1 MPRGGRGGK
10 SGGVTPVRRRV
21 PAGTMPN
28 VQDRT
33 PIRLVVMVDR
43 EVEPIRGTVVCGGR
57 LIDFCGWLELS
68 EAIEHA
74 RELATTTEGE
84 PCLP

>member
-1 MPRGGRGGK
+1 MRNRFA
-10 SGGVTPVRRRV
+10 T
-21 PAGTMPN
+21 GTIPN
-28 VQDRT
+28 VQERT

-57 LIDFCGWLELS
+57 RIDFCGWLELS

-74 RELATTTEGE
+74 RELATTIEEE

>member
-1 MPRGGRGGK
+1 VR
-10 SGGVTPVRRRV
+10 SGS
-21 PAGTMPN
+21 ALGTMPF
-28 VQDRT
+28 VQERT

-57 LIDFCGWLELS
+57 RIDFCGWLELS

>member
-1 MPRGGRGGK
+1 
-10 SGGVTPVRRRV
+10 
-21 PAGTMPN
+21 
-28 VQDRT
+28 
-33 PIRLVVMVDR
+33 MVDR

-57 LIDFCGWLELS
+57 RIDFCGWLELS

>member
-1 MPRGGRGGK
+1 MRNP
-10 SGGVTPVRRRV
+10 SA
-21 PAGTMPN
+21 AGTIPN

-57 LIDFCGWLELS
+57 RIDFCGWLELS